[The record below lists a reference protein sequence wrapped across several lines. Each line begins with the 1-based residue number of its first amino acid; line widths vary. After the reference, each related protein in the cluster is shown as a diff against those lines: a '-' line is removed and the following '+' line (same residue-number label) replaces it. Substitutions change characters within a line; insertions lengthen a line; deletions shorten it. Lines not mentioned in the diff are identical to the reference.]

1 MGGTLTAC
9 HFFFGEGKFSIRFMM
24 AGIPFL
30 ESITGLSK
38 DVSADLSFFLL
49 FTAMSLA
56 LGFFLGRFK
65 LINIL
70 INAYIALAFIS
81 VLPETVLAIS
91 DYAKSG
97 IFVLLLVF
105 LTAIDKR
112 LFDLH
117 ISSAGSDL
125 FWRLIVM
132 SLLVSG
138 MLTSMLLS
146 LLPKTTTSGFV
157 TEHVALVF
165 ASPLASI
172 VWFAV
177 PIFALL
183 FINNRLK

>member
-38 DVSADLSFFLL
+38 DVSADLSFFFL
-49 FTAMSLA
+49 FAALSLA

-146 LLPKTTTSGFV
+146 LLPKTITSGFV

-172 VWFAV
+172 VGLRFRFL
-177 PIFALL
+177 PFSLSTIG
-183 FINNRLK
+183 

>member
-1 MGGTLTAC
+1 MALCVVNMSMSVMTGGS
-9 HFFFGEGKFSIRFMM
+9 FFEPVGEMSREM
-24 AGIPFL
+24 
-30 ESITGLSK
+30 
-38 DVSADLSFFLL
+38 SADFSFFLL
-49 FTAMSLA
+49 FVALSLA
-56 LGFFLGRFK
+56 LGIFFGRFK

-81 VLPETVLAIS
+81 VLPPEA
-91 DYAKSG
+91 YAVSEYAQVG
-97 IFVLLLVF
+97 IFGVLLVV

-117 ISSAGSDL
+117 ISNAGSDL

-138 MLTSMLLS
+138 MLASMLLS
-146 LLPKTTTSGFV
+146 LLPRTLMHELV

-172 VWFAV
+172 IWFSV
-177 PIFALL
+177 PILMLL

>member
-1 MGGTLTAC
+1 
-9 HFFFGEGKFSIRFMM
+9 MM
-24 AGIPFL
+24 TGIPFL
-30 ESITGLSK
+30 ENITGLSG
-38 DVSADLSFFLL
+38 DVSADLSFFFL
-49 FTAMSLA
+49 FAALSLA

-81 VLPETVLAIS
+81 VLPVTVFAIS
-91 DYAKSG
+91 LYAKAI
-97 IFVLLLVF
+97 IFALLLIF

-146 LLPKTTTSGFV
+146 LLPRTVTNGFV

-165 ASPLASI
+165 ASPT
-172 VWFAV
+172 
-177 PIFALL
+177 
-183 FINNRLK
+183 RLNHLVCCSDICSSFYQ

>member
-1 MGGTLTAC
+1 MP
-9 HFFFGEGKFSIRFMM
+9 
-24 AGIPFL
+24 GISFL
-30 ESITGLSK
+30 ENITGLSK
-38 DVSADLSFFLL
+38 DVSADFSFFFL
-49 FTAMSLA
+49 FAGLSLA

-81 VLPETVLAIS
+81 VIPTTILLAS
-91 DYAKSG
+91 DYAKAG

-146 LLPKTTTSGFV
+146 LLPRTVNF
-157 TEHVALVF
+157 
-165 ASPLASI
+165 
-172 VWFAV
+172 
-177 PIFALL
+177 PIAGVMYS
-183 FINNRLK
+183 

>member
-1 MGGTLTAC
+1 MS
-9 HFFFGEGKFSIRFMM
+9 SIS
-24 AGIPFL
+24 FL
-30 ESITGLSK
+30 ESMTGLSK
-38 DVSADLSFFLL
+38 DVSADLSFFFL
-49 FTAMSLA
+49 FAGLSLA
-56 LGFFLGRFK
+56 LGVFLGRFK

-81 VLPETVLAIS
+81 VIPTTILLAS
-91 DYAKSG
+91 DYTKAG
-97 IFVLLLVF
+97 IFVLLLIF

-117 ISSAGSDL
+117 ISSAGSDF

-138 MLTSMLLS
+138 MLTSILLS
-146 LLPKTTTSGFV
+146 LLPRTVTNGFV

-172 VWFAV
+172 VWFAT
-177 PIFALL
+177 PIFTLL

>member
-1 MGGTLTAC
+1 
-9 HFFFGEGKFSIRFMM
+9 MM

-30 ESITGLSK
+30 ENIAGLSK
-38 DVSADLSFFLL
+38 DASADLSFFFL
-49 FTAMSLA
+49 FAALSLA

-81 VLPETVLAIS
+81 VLPESALALS
-91 DYAKSG
+91 DYAKPG
-97 IFVLLLVF
+97 AFVALLVV

-138 MLTSMLLS
+138 MLTSLLLS
-146 LLPKTTTSGFV
+146 LLPGTVTSGFV
-157 TEHVALVF
+157 TEHVAFVF

-172 VWFAV
+172 IWFAI
-177 PIFALL
+177 PILTLL

>member
-1 MGGTLTAC
+1 MSG
-9 HFFFGEGKFSIRFMM
+9 M
-24 AGIPFL
+24 PFL
-30 ESITGLSK
+30 ENITGLSK
-38 DVSADLSFFLL
+38 DVSADLSFFFL
-49 FTAMSLA
+49 FAGLSLA

-81 VLPETVLAIS
+81 VLPESFLAVS
-91 DYAKSG
+91 DYVKAG
-97 IFVLLLVF
+97 VFVLLLIF

-117 ISSAGSDL
+117 ISSAGSDF

-146 LLPKTTTSGFV
+146 LLPQATTSGFV
-157 TEHVALVF
+157 TEHIAAVF

-172 VWFAV
+172 IWFAT
-177 PIFALL
+177 PILTLL

>member
-1 MGGTLTAC
+1 MIIFERKESMG
-9 HFFFGEGKFSIRFMM
+9 S
-24 AGIPFL
+24 GIPL
-30 ESITGLSK
+30 VGESLAGLPSG
-38 DVSADLSFFLL
+38 VSADLSFFFL
-49 FTAMSLA
+49 FAGLSLV
-56 LGFFLGRFK
+56 LGFFIGRFK

-81 VLPETVLAIS
+81 VLPVTVLGLS
-91 DYAKSG
+91 DYAKAAV
-97 IFVLLLVF
+97 FVVLLVF

-132 SLLVSG
+132 SLLVAG
-138 MLTSMLLS
+138 MLTSILLS
-146 LLPKTTTSGFV
+146 LLPAAATGNFV
-157 TEHVALVF
+157 TEHVVLIF

-172 VWFAV
+172 VWLAA
-177 PIFALL
+177 PILILL

>member
-1 MGGTLTAC
+1 
-9 HFFFGEGKFSIRFMM
+9 MM

-30 ESITGLSK
+30 ENIAGLSK
-38 DVSADLSFFLL
+38 DASADLSFFFL
-49 FTAMSLA
+49 FAALSLA

-81 VLPETVLAIS
+81 VLPESVLALS
-91 DYAKSG
+91 DYAKPG
-97 IFVLLLVF
+97 AFVALLVV

-146 LLPKTTTSGFV
+146 LLPGTVTSGFV
-157 TEHVALVF
+157 TEHVAFVF

-172 VWFAV
+172 IWFAI
-177 PIFALL
+177 PILTLL